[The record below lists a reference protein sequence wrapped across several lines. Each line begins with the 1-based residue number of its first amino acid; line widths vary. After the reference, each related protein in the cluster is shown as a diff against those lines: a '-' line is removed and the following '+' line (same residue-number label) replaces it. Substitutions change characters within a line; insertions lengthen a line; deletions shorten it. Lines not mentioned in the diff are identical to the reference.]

1 MNKGIDLSY
10 SNIASPLTGANW
22 VNMTRDKRVSVLK
35 ASIELYSSDFDIGV
49 IDAQENGQ
57 VSIIIKSPI
66 EINDRGAFLLNLE
79 EYLKSNIDIGINL
92 WHEAIGDKSSL
103 RNLRGIEVLS

>member
-1 MNKGIDLSY
+1 MNKGVNLSY
-10 SNIASPLTGANW
+10 PNIDSPVTGAKW
-22 VNMTRDKRVSVLK
+22 VNMTRDKRVLLLK
-35 ASIELYSSDFDIGV
+35 DRIQLFSPELDISV

-57 VSIIIKSPI
+57 VSIIINSKI
-66 EINDRGAFLLNLE
+66 EINDRGAFMLNLE
-79 EYLKSNIDIGINL
+79 EHLKNNIDIGINL

>member
-1 MNKGIDLSY
+1 MKRGINLSY
-10 SNIASPLTGANW
+10 SKNVSPSTGVLW
-22 VNMTRDKRVSVLK
+22 INMTNDKRILLLDEAIK
-35 ASIELYSSDFDIGV
+35 MFSSEVDISV
-49 IDAQENGQ
+49 IDAHENGQ
-57 VSIIIKSPI
+57 VSIIINSSI

-79 EYLKSNIDIGINL
+79 EYLKNNVDIGINI

>member
-1 MNKGIDLSY
+1 MNKGINLSY
-10 SNIASPLTGANW
+10 SNIDTPSTGISW
-22 VNMTRDKRVSVLK
+22 INMTKDKRILLLES
-35 ASIELYSSDFDIGV
+35 SIQLFSTEVDISV
-49 IDAQENGQ
+49 IDANENGQ
-57 VSIIIKSPI
+57 VSIIINSSI

-79 EYLKSNIDIGINL
+79 ENLKNTIDVGINI

>member
-1 MNKGIDLSY
+1 MNKGVNLSY
-10 SNIASPLTGANW
+10 ANIDSPITGVKW
-22 VNMTRDKRVSVLK
+22 VNTNRDQRILILK
-35 ASIELYSSDFDIGV
+35 DSIQLFSPGVDISV

-57 VSIIIKSPI
+57 VSITINSSM
-66 EINDRGAFLLNLE
+66 EINDRGAFLLDLE
-79 EYLKSNIDIGINL
+79 EYLKSTIDIGINI